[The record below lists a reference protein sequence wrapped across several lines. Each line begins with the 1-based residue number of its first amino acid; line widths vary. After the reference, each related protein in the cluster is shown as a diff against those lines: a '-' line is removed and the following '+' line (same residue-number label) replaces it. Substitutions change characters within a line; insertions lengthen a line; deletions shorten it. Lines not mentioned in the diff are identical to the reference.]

1 LLKDKYS
8 GSQEKIP
15 GLGDV
20 PIFGNLFKSE
30 ARGRT
35 KTNLMVFLRPV
46 VVRDNMATGRLSMD
60 RYDVMRA
67 GMKEAQPEPSLL
79 VPINEGPQLPI
90 LPGSQAPTTPKPLG
104 ASPDTFTP
112 TPR

>member
-1 LLKDKYS
+1 MSIDPMTPS
-8 GSQEKIP
+8 
-15 GLGDV
+15 V
-20 PIFGNLFKSE
+20 P
-30 ARGRT
+30 T
-35 KTNLMVFLRPV
+35 
-46 VVRDNMATGRLSMD
+46 
-60 RYDVMRA
+60 
-67 GMKEAQPEPSLL
+67 AQPEPSLL